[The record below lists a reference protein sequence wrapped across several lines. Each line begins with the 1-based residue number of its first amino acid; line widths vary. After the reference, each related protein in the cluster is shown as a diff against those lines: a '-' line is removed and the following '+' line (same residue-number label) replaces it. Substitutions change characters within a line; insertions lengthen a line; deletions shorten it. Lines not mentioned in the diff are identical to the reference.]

1 MTITRED
8 LYEMCECNKGWY
20 PLLDPIYDFVSWYNS
35 IHSEHIEFLQIKEK
49 FGGLRVY
56 TNFSVK
62 ELDELIEE
70 AEDKS
75 YCTCELCGSTE
86 NVTTK
91 PNRPHGWILTLC
103 DKCRQQI

>member
-1 MTITRED
+1 MMTRED
-8 LYEMCECNKGWY
+8 LHEMCECNKGWY

-35 IHSEHIEFLQIKEK
+35 THLEHIEFLQIKEK

-62 ELDELIEE
+62 ELNELIEE

-103 DKCRQQI
+103 DK